1 MRYTHT
7 YRMLLI
13 LLLIVVLLLLN
24 LLLGSVSIP
33 ALSICNIL
41 TGT

>member
-33 ALSICNIL
+33 AQSIY
-41 TGT
+41 